1 MKSFFKAQLS
11 SLLATAA
18 DVMVMVLAV
27 EAAGL
32 HYTLAV
38 LIGALSG
45 AGTNFMINRYWSFGA
60 AKASVK
66 QQGLRYALVWAGSV
80 ALNVGGVYLLT
91 GLLSLPYLFSRI
103 IVAVSVGLGF
113 NYVLQ
118 KQFVFAAK

>member
-1 MKSFFKAQLS
+1 
-11 SLLATAA
+11 
-18 DVMVMVLAV
+18 MVMVLAV

-32 HYTLAV
+32 HYMLAV

-45 AGTNFMINRYWSFGA
+45 AGVNFMINRYWSFGA
-60 AKASVK
+60 AKASAK